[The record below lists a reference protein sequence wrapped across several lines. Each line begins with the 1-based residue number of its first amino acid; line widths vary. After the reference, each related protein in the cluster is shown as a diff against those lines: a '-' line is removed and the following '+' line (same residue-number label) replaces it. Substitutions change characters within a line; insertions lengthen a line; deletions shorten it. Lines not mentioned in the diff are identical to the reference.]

1 MFGWWLE
8 NFEVE
13 GLSKGISIDKYVLI
27 SPLGRVNRS
36 IIDGQQQTCSIAD
49 TDKGIFK
56 YYIIA
61 VFFGG
66 GLGCLGQNSNTA
78 DALEEVGI

>member
-1 MFGWWLE
+1 MFGWWLK
-8 NFEVE
+8 NFEE

-49 TDKGIFK
+49 KGAFK

-61 VFFGG
+61 VFLGW
-66 GLGCLGQNSNTA
+66 GCLGQNSNTA
-78 DALEEVGI
+78 DALEGVGI